1 LSSPADP
8 ERVLRGALRFTSFL
22 CCALVLASFAV
33 FTNDQLADAS
43 AHQQSEIASGATVTP
58 STTVAHGQPW
68 RFVDDAA
75 SRLTAPFDSIVPTH
89 NVWVSHGTTLLFALL
104 VYGLGLGWVARFSS
118 GRPVAAYQ

>member
-1 LSSPADP
+1 LSNPVDP

-22 CCALVLASFAV
+22 CCALVLVSFAV

-43 AHQQSEIASGATVTP
+43 AHQQSELASGSAVAP

-68 RFVDDAA
+68 HFIDAAA
-75 SRLTAPFDSIVPTH
+75 SRLTAPFDSIVPSH
-89 NVWVSHGTTLLFALL
+89 NAWVSHGTTVLFALL

-118 GRPVAAYQ
+118 GRAVRYQ

>member
-1 LSSPADP
+1 M
-8 ERVLRGALRFTSFL
+8 
-22 CCALVLASFAV
+22 LASFAV

-43 AHQQSEIASGATVTP
+43 AHQQSELASGTTVTA

-75 SRLTAPFDSIVPTH
+75 GRLTAPFDSIVPSH
-89 NVWVSHGTTLLFALL
+89 NPWVNHGTTVVFALL

-118 GRPVAAYQ
+118 GRAIS